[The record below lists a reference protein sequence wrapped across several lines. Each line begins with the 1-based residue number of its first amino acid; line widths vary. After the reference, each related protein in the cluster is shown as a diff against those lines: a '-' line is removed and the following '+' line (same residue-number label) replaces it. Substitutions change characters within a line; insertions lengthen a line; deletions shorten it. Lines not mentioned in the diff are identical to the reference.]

1 MSLPSRPVFARRLVL
16 LLALV
21 SALLV
26 VAAPAT
32 ANSKP
37 TTGSRIGLYVPP
49 ATFAADTPFYV
60 KHGFAC
66 GLTEVGCIATPI
78 NGTSSFSLYVDGVLQ
93 RSSVEVEVGGGAIS
107 KRYLTNIPN
116 GLPAG
121 VHTLTGVW
129 NLNGS
134 VTQTLTATI
143 TFS

>member
-1 MSLPSRPVFARRLVL
+1 MSLPSRPVFAMRLVL

-66 GLTEVGCIATPI
+66 GLTEVGCIATQI

-93 RSSVEVEVGGGAIS
+93 RSSVEVEVGGGAI
-107 KRYLTNIPN
+107 KTNIPN